1 MGNLCSTPS
10 TTCCKRPCPFSAIRR
25 HARGCKRI
33 KYTLVPRRDPD
44 RQRRRNAALANNHHN
59 GGSPNTLHRSNAIR
73 RPGRSRS
80 QSSSPNFGPRPSRLQ
95 IRNMTP
101 PPLRPSSIAP
111 TLMVLGTPSTGPPTS
126 ISRSSRTA
134 ATNSTS
140 PTSPATIV
148 SSPYN
153 YSSSSGSANN
163 GRPRTLYM
171 VDGEVIGGDEER
183 LELRW
188 IDALRA
194 PGVPGGYRTVVDV
207 VEERRSGRLTVVNG
221 GGRGSEDSE
230 RMGPLLPS
238 RGFGGDSVDGIF
250 APRVEEGR
258 GSYRNVLEERSRQ
271 RRQRQKPVQQST
283 PVRKNPVP
291 ADVRMNTADEESPL
305 ASRSNAPL
313 PSNAPDFNDPVTP
326 PIDTVLPLKFR
337 WRRGPPSR
345 PPIPTF
351 KTVGVTEKEL
361 LDEVEDARRILERK
375 DLREEDEKRRSQ
387 RGEEGKGKED
397 KRKEVKEEEEGDTEG
412 TMDFFWVDDEGC
424 LVYRRCEL
432 PV

>member
-1 MGNLCSTPS
+1 
-10 TTCCKRPCPFSAIRR
+10 
-25 HARGCKRI
+25 
-33 KYTLVPRRDPD
+33 
-44 RQRRRNAALANNHHN
+44 
-59 GGSPNTLHRSNAIR
+59 
-73 RPGRSRS
+73 
-80 QSSSPNFGPRPSRLQ
+80 
-95 IRNMTP
+95 MTP

-111 TLMVLGTPSTGPPTS
+111 TLMLLGTPSTGPPTS
-126 ISRSSRTA
+126 MSRSSRTA

-148 SSPYN
+148 SSPYT

-221 GGRGSEDSE
+221 DGRGSEDSE

-250 APRVEEGR
+250 APRVEEAR
-258 GSYRNVLEERSRQ
+258 RSYRNVLEERSRQ
-271 RRQRQKPVQQST
+271 RRQRQKTTTTMPVQQST
-283 PVRKNPVP
+283 PVKRKPVP
-291 ADVRMNTADEESPL
+291 TDEESPL
-305 ASRSNAPL
+305 ASRSNAPVTPV
-313 PSNAPDFNDPVTP
+313 PSDSLDFNDPVTP
-326 PIDTVLPLKFR
+326 PIDAAIPLKFR
-337 WRRGPPSR
+337 WRRGPPSL

-351 KTVGVTEKEL
+351 KKVDVTEKEL
-361 LDEVEDARRILERK
+361 QDEVEDARRILEKK
-375 DLREEDEKRRSQ
+375 DSREEDEMRVGQ
-387 RGEEGKGKED
+387 RGEELKGGKDE
-397 KRKEVKEEEEGDTEG
+397 RKEVKEEEEVDTEG

>member
-1 MGNLCSTPS
+1 
-10 TTCCKRPCPFSAIRR
+10 
-25 HARGCKRI
+25 
-33 KYTLVPRRDPD
+33 
-44 RQRRRNAALANNHHN
+44 
-59 GGSPNTLHRSNAIR
+59 
-73 RPGRSRS
+73 
-80 QSSSPNFGPRPSRLQ
+80 
-95 IRNMTP
+95 
-101 PPLRPSSIAP
+101 
-111 TLMVLGTPSTGPPTS
+111 
-126 ISRSSRTA
+126 
-134 ATNSTS
+134 
-140 PTSPATIV
+140 
-148 SSPYN
+148 
-153 YSSSSGSANN
+153 
-163 GRPRTLYM
+163 M

-230 RMGPLLPS
+230 RRGPSLLPA

-271 RRQRQKPVQQST
+271 RRQRQKKTTPVHQST
-283 PVRKNPVP
+283 PVKRKPVP
-291 ADVRMNTADEESPL
+291 MTVGLKTADEESPL
-305 ASRSNAPL
+305 ASRSNAPV
-313 PSNAPDFNDPVTP
+313 PANAPDFVDDPVTP
-326 PIDTVLPLKFR
+326 PVDAVLPLKFR

-361 LDEVEDARRILERK
+361 LDEVEDARRILEKK
-375 DLREEDEKRRSQ
+375 DLREEDEKRRGQ
-387 RGEEGKGKED
+387 GGEKVWWGKD
-397 KRKEVKEEEEGDTEG
+397 KRKEGKEEEERDTEG

-424 LVYRRCEL
+424 LMYRRCVL